1 MGEDKEQEKQVKP
14 LDGPAADEISYLV
27 AVTRREIQPSG
38 PSSLQVNMVVT
49 MILDAARESAITG
62 RRIILGREQ

>member
-1 MGEDKEQEKQVKP
+1 
-14 LDGPAADEISYLV
+14 
-27 AVTRREIQPSG
+27 
-38 PSSLQVNMVVT
+38 VT